1 MHMIDLTTGL
11 YQRGHCNSLVNHFES
26 CLCGGVSIVSLWSS
40 PVKDNSIVNTKYNL
54 SKEKFPCVKGS

>member
-40 PVKDNSIVNTKYNL
+40 PVKDNSIVNTMYNL
-54 SKEKFPCVKGS
+54 